1 MGYAPDIDRKAPKD
15 ISTIQGELLK
25 ETVSYLYKNSPFYRK
40 KLVYPPDIKGIEDIN
55 RLPLTTKEDLQRD
68 NWSFLSVPKNNL
80 AEIVAT
86 TGTTGAHVFIGLTKK
101 DLERL
106 AENEKRCFSY
116 TAVTPDDIFLLSVT
130 MDNLFIAG
138 MAYYSGLQRLGA
150 GVIRMGPH
158 SPKRQLELL
167 HSLKPTGIVAVPSFI
182 IAIYKQAEKDNINLE
197 ESSLKK
203 IVLIG
208 EAIRNQ
214 DFSSNTLGKMVEKLS
229 SVESF
234 STYGITEAQVA
245 FCECREHKGLHS
257 HPDLVYP
264 EIVDD
269 NGNVLKDWET
279 GELVVTTFQIEG
291 MPLLRYRTGDITFK
305 LTERCDCGRTSAR
318 IGPIIG
324 RKAQKL
330 KIKGTTVYPKAI
342 ENALLEID
350 GIENYVIEAY
360 TGDDHADHV
369 VVKMGVNQG
378 SGVSEQGSEN
388 KGQKLKDVVC
398 ENIKAKVRVTPHIEI
413 MLPQEVEK
421 ILYEGGRG
429 KPMTFIDR
437 RGKT

>member
-1 MGYAPDIDRKAPKD
+1 MGYVTDIDRKDAKD
-15 ISTIQGELLK
+15 ISAIQVKLLK
-25 ETVSYLYKNSPFYRK
+25 ETVSHLYKNSPFYRK
-40 KLVYPPDIKGIEDIN
+40 KIGSLPDIKAIDDIS
-55 RLPLTTKEDLQRD
+55 RLPITTKDDLQKD
-68 NWSFLSVPKNNL
+68 NWGFLCVPKNNL
-80 AEIVAT
+80 SEIVAT

-116 TAVTPDDIFLLSVT
+116 TGVTQDDLFLLSVT

-158 SPKRQLELL
+158 TPKRQLELIQTL
-167 HSLKPTGIVAVPSFI
+167 NPTGIVAVPSFI
-182 IAIYKQAEKDNINLE
+182 IAIYKQAEKDRIDLKK
-197 ESSLKK
+197 SSIKK

-208 EAIRNQ
+208 EAIRNL

-229 SVESF
+229 TAESY

-245 FCECREHKGLHS
+245 FCECQYRKGLHS

-269 NGNVLKDWET
+269 SGNVLKDGET
-279 GELVVTTFQIEG
+279 GELVVTTFQAEG

-305 LTERCDCGRTSAR
+305 LTERCDCGRTSTR

-330 KIKGTTVYPKAI
+330 KVKGTTVYPKAI
-342 ENALLEID
+342 ENALLEIE
-350 GIENYVIEAY
+350 GVENYVIEAY
-360 TGDDHADHV
+360 TGDDQADHI
-369 VVKMGVNQG
+369 VVKVG
-378 SGVSEQGSEN
+378 S
-388 KGQKLKDVVC
+388 LKTQDSRLKTQDLKEAVC
-398 ENIKAKVRVTPHIEI
+398 ENIKAKVRVTPQVEI
-413 MLPQEVEK
+413 MTPLDIEK
-421 ILYEGGRG
+421 ILYEGGRR
-429 KPMTFIDR
+429 KPMTFVDR
-437 RGKT
+437 RGK

>member
-1 MGYAPDIDRKAPKD
+1 MSFTNDIDKKNIKD

-25 ETVSYLYKNSPFYRK
+25 ESVSSLYKNSPFYRNK
-40 KLVYPPDIKGIEDIN
+40 FVRLPSIKAIEDISG
-55 RLPLTTKEDLQRD
+55 LPITTKEDLQKD
-68 NWSFLSVPKNNL
+68 NWGFLCVPKNNL

-101 DLERL
+101 DIERL

-116 TAVTPDDIFLLSVT
+116 TGVTPDDLFLLSVT

-158 SPKRQLELL
+158 IPKKQLELI

-182 IAIYKQAEKDNINLE
+182 IAIYKQAEKDNIDLKK
-197 ESSLKK
+197 SSLKR

-208 EAIRNQ
+208 EAIRNP
-214 DFSSNTLGKMVEKLS
+214 DFSSNTLGKMIENIS

-234 STYGITEAQVA
+234 STYGITEAQIA
-245 FCECREHKGLHS
+245 FCECRYHKGLHS
-257 HPDLVYP
+257 HPDLVYA
-264 EIVDD
+264 EILDD
-269 NGNVLKDWET
+269 AGNAVKDGEI
-279 GELVVTTFQIEG
+279 GELAVTTFQTEG

-330 KIKGTTVYPKAI
+330 KVKGTTVYPKAI
-342 ENALLEID
+342 ENALLEIE
-350 GIENYVIEAY
+350 GVENYVIEAY
-360 TGDDHADHV
+360 TGDDQADHV
-369 VVKMGVNQG
+369 IVKVG
-378 SGVSEQGSEN
+378 SN
-388 KGQKLKDVVC
+388 KTQNSKLKTQKLKDAVC
-398 ENIKAKVRVTPHIEI
+398 ENIKAKVRVTPQVEI
-413 MLPQEVEK
+413 MMPQEVEK
-421 ILYEGGRG
+421 ILYEGGRR
-429 KPMTFIDR
+429 KPMTFVDR
-437 RGKT
+437 RGK

>member
-1 MGYAPDIDRKAPKD
+1 MGYAADVDRKAPKD

-25 ETVSYLYKNSPFYRK
+25 ETVSCLYKNSPFYRK
-40 KLVYPPDIKGIEDIN
+40 RLVYPPDINGIEDIS

-68 NWSFLSVPKNNL
+68 NWGFLCGPRNNL
-80 AEIVAT
+80 SEIVAT

-101 DLERL
+101 DMERL

-116 TAVTPDDIFLLSVT
+116 TGVTPDDLFLLSVT

-158 SPKRQLELL
+158 SPKRQLELIQG
-167 HSLKPTGIVAVPSFI
+167 LKPTGIVAVPSFI

-214 DFSSNTLGKMVEKLS
+214 DFSSNTLGKMVEKAS
-229 SVESF
+229 FVESF

-360 TGDDHADHV
+360 TGDDQADHV
-369 VVKMGVNQG
+369 IVKVGISQG
-378 SGVSEQGSEN
+378 SGIRGQGSESKSQN
-388 KGQKLKDVVC
+388 LRDAVC
-398 ENIKAKVRVTPHIEI
+398 ENIKAKARVTPHIEI

-421 ILYEGGRG
+421 ILYEGGRR

-437 RGKT
+437 RGK

>member
-1 MGYAPDIDRKAPKD
+1 MGYAADIDKKD
-15 ISTIQGELLK
+15 TKEISTIQGELLK
-25 ETVSYLYKNSPFYRK
+25 ETVSYLYKNSQFYRK
-40 KLVYPPDIKGIEDIN
+40 KLACLPDIKGIEDIS

-68 NWSFLSVPKNNL
+68 NWGFLCVPKNNL

-86 TGTTGAHVFIGLTKK
+86 TGTTGAHVFIALTKK
-101 DLERL
+101 DMERL

-116 TAVTPDDIFLLSVT
+116 TDVTPDDLFLLSVT

-158 SPKRQLELL
+158 SPKRQLELIQ
-167 HSLKPTGIVAVPSFI
+167 SLKPTGIVAVPSFL
-182 IAIYKQAEKDNINLE
+182 IAIYKQAEKDRIDLKK
-197 ESSLKK
+197 SSLKR

-208 EAIRNQ
+208 EAIRNP
-214 DFSSNTLGKMVEKLS
+214 DFSSNTLGKMIEKAS

-245 FCECREHKGLHS
+245 FCECRYHKGLHS

-269 NGNVLKDWET
+269 NDNVLKDWET
-279 GELVVTTFQIEG
+279 GELVVTTFQAEG

-305 LTERCDCGRTSAR
+305 ITERCDCGRTSAR
-318 IGPIIG
+318 IGPVIG
-324 RKAQKL
+324 RKAHKL
-330 KIKGTTVYPKAI
+330 KVKGTTVYPKAI
-342 ENALLEID
+342 ENVLLEID
-350 GIENYVIEAY
+350 GVENYVIEAY
-360 TGDDHADHV
+360 TGDDQADHV
-369 VVKMGVNQG
+369 IVKVGISQG
-378 SGVSEQGSEN
+378 SGVRGR
-388 KGQKLKDVVC
+388 KLKDAVC

-421 ILYEGGRG
+421 ILYEGGRR

-437 RGKT
+437 RGKS

>member
-1 MGYAPDIDRKAPKD
+1 MGFISDIDRKAPKD
-15 ISTIQGELLK
+15 IATIQAELIK
-25 ETVSYLYKNSPFYRK
+25 ETVYYLYKNSPFYRK
-40 KLVYPPDIKGIEDIN
+40 RFASLPDIKGIEDIG
-55 RLPLTTKEDLQRD
+55 RFPLTTKEDLQRD
-68 NWSFLSVPKNNL
+68 NWGFLCAPRNNL

-86 TGTTGAHVFIGLTKK
+86 TGTTGAPVFIGMTKK
-101 DLERL
+101 DMERL
-106 AENEKRCFSY
+106 AENERRCFSY
-116 TAVTPDDIFLLSVT
+116 TGAAQDDIFLLSVT

-158 SPKRQLELL
+158 SPKRQLDLIQ
-167 HSLKPTGIVAVPSFI
+167 SLKPTGIVAVPSFI
-182 IAIYKQAEKDNINLE
+182 IAICKQAEKDNINLK
-197 ESSLKK
+197 ESSLKR

-208 EAIRNQ
+208 EAIRNP
-214 DFSSNTLGKMVEKLS
+214 DFSSNALGKMVEKIS
-229 SVESF
+229 FVESF
-234 STYGITEAQVA
+234 STYGITEAQAA

-269 NGNVLKDWET
+269 NGDILKDGET
-279 GELVVTTFQIEG
+279 GELVVTTLQAEG

-324 RKAQKL
+324 RKAHKL
-330 KIKGTTVYPKAI
+330 KVKGTTVYPKAI
-342 ENALLEID
+342 ENVLLDID

-369 VVKMGVNQG
+369 VVKVG
-378 SGVSEQGSEN
+378 SN
-388 KGQKLKDVVC
+388 KTQSSKLKTQKLKDAVC

-413 MLPQEVEK
+413 VPPHEVEK
-421 ILYEGGRG
+421 ILYEGGRR

-437 RGKT
+437 RGNNDIKL